1 MALLVVL
8 ALAGAFGDGPL
19 SHAHIAFADGS
30 TITLNRVMRSDNP
43 ERVLLAGAVPSATV
57 TLAVDSATLGWLAI
71 ESSVPRAIAERRGA
85 AQYEFDI
92 SSASDGTV
100 AVELVIAPHSI
111 GIHRLRTK
119 LGNGAW
125 RNVRIVVLP

>member
-19 SHAHIAFADGS
+19 SHAHISFPDGS
-30 TITLNRVMRSDNP
+30 TITLSRVMRSDNP
-43 ERVLLAGAVPSATV
+43 ERILLSGAAASATV
-57 TLAVDSATLGWLAI
+57 TLAVDSATLGWLTI
-71 ESSVPRAIAERRGA
+71 ESSVPGAIAERRGA
-85 AQYEFDI
+85 AQYEFDVR
-92 SSASDGTV
+92 SASDGSV
-100 AVELVIAPHSI
+100 AVELVVTPHSI
-111 GIHRLRTK
+111 GTHLLRTQ